1 MNFLEERIIKD
12 GIVREGN
19 VLKVDSFLNHHID
32 ELDLNLDKQYR
43 ICFYELPES
52 QYLNFSGNQYQGK
65 LNPVKFLESG
75 KQIWNPVKFL
85 ESGKTGLIP
94 DSVPDS
100 TGLGPD

>member
-1 MNFLEERIIKD
+1 M
-12 GIVREGN
+12 
-19 VLKVDSFLNHHID
+19 
-32 ELDLNLDKQYR
+32 DLNLDKQYR

-94 DSVPDS
+94 DSGTGLGPDSVPDS
-100 TGLGPD
+100 TGLGPDWDRIETGFHRIRTGFGPDS

>member
-1 MNFLEERIIKD
+1 M
-12 GIVREGN
+12 
-19 VLKVDSFLNHHID
+19 
-32 ELDLNLDKQYR
+32 DLNLDKQYR

-100 TGLGPD
+100 TGLGPDSDRIETGFHRIRTGFGPD

>member
-1 MNFLEERIIKD
+1 M
-12 GIVREGN
+12 
-19 VLKVDSFLNHHID
+19 
-32 ELDLNLDKQYR
+32 DLNLDKQYR

-94 DSVPDS
+94 DSENLPDSGTGLGPDS
-100 TGLGPD
+100 TGLGPDSDRIETGFHRIPTGFGPDS